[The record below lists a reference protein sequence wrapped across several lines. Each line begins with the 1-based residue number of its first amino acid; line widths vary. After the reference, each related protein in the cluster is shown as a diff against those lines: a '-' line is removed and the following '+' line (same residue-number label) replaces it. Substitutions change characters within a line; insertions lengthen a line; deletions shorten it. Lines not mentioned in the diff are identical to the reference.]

1 MAKGF
6 YTQKITSGDKTQVT
20 YAYNSYKSMTFTN
33 THSAAVSIT
42 LYVTSQSGSDIAI
55 SESALRV
62 AQAVSPTGYAATTS
76 SQAIVI
82 DNGSGGASAGT
93 SDMFLNERV
102 YKSDGTLFGTCTT
115 FNSNVLLTFSGGLV
129 NTIANNDSLYTGTR
143 YTMLNA
149 VEIPANTA
157 LQLHPEDFKFDTN
170 SYNMYIDSSNASGLV
185 DIITRY

>member
-20 YAYNSYKSMTFTN
+20 YAYNGYKSMTFTN

-42 LYVTSQSGSDIAI
+42 LYVTSQLGTDITDTGS
-55 SESALRV
+55 
-62 AQAVSPTGYAATTS
+62 AVNFLAGYVSTTS

-82 DNGSGGASAGT
+82 DNGGTAGT
-93 SDMFLNERV
+93 SFKFLNERV
-102 YKSDGTLFGTCTT
+102 YLSSGKLVGTCTT
-115 FNSNVLLTFSGGLV
+115 FGSAISLTFSSGLV
-129 NTIANNDSLYTGTR
+129 NALGNNNKLYTGTG

-157 LQLHPEDFKFDTN
+157 LQLHPEDFEFDTE
-170 SYNMYIDSSNASGLV
+170 SYNMYILSSHTSGLI

>member
-1 MAKGF
+1 MAIGF

-62 AQAVSPTGYAATTS
+62 AQAVSPTGYAAT

>member
-1 MAKGF
+1 MAIGF

-20 YAYNSYKSMTFTN
+20 YAYNGYKSMTFTN
-33 THSAAVSIT
+33 THDAAVSIT
-42 LYVTSQSGSDIAI
+42 LYVTSQIGTDNNKDITTTGVYAN
-55 SESALRV
+55 LV
-62 AQAVSPTGYAATTS
+62 AGYPATTS

-82 DNGSGGASAGT
+82 DNGSGSASAGT
-93 SDMFLNERV
+93 SDVFLNERV

-129 NTIANNDSLYTGTR
+129 NNITDNDILHTGTR
-143 YTMLNA
+143 YTMISA

-157 LQLHPEDFKFDTN
+157 LQLHPEDFEFNTDD
-170 SYNMYIDSSNASGLV
+170 YNMYINSSNASGYI

>member
-1 MAKGF
+1 MAIGF

-20 YAYNSYKSMTFTN
+20 YAYNGYKSMTFTN

-42 LYVTSQSGSDIAI
+42 LYITSQIGTDNNKDITT
-55 SESALRV
+55 
-62 AQAVSPTGYAATTS
+62 TGVYAAETEVASTGS
-76 SQAIVI
+76 VQLTI
-82 DNGSGGASAGT
+82 DNGSGSASAGT
-93 SDMFLNERV
+93 SDMLLNERV

-115 FNSNVLLTFSGGLV
+115 FDSNVLLTFSGGLV
-129 NTIANNDSLYTGTR
+129 NTITDNDILHTGTR

-157 LQLHPEDFKFDTN
+157 LQLHPEDFEFNTSD
-170 SYNMYIDSSNASGLV
+170 YNLYIDSSNASGLI

>member
-20 YAYNSYKSMTFTN
+20 YAYNDYKSMTFTN
-33 THSAAVSIT
+33 THSSAVSIT
-42 LYVTSQSGSDIAI
+42 LYVTSQLTTDVTAT
-55 SESALRV
+55 V
-62 AQAVSPTGYAATTS
+62 VYAAETETTS
-76 SQAIVI
+76 TGSVQLTI
-82 DNGSGGASAGT
+82 DNGSGSASAGT

-115 FNSNVLLTFSGGLV
+115 FDSTTLLTFSGGLV
-129 NTIANNDSLYTGTR
+129 NQITNNDILHTGTR

-157 LQLHPEDFKFDTN
+157 LVLHPEDFEFDTS
-170 SYNMYIDSSNASGLV
+170 SYNMYIDSSNASGKI